1 MRTPLLEGRTFTD
14 EDNLPG
20 RNRVLIDESL
30 AKKAFP
36 GESAVGKRI
45 LIAFV
50 RLSRMVE
57 VIGVSASE
65 TTSLAERA

>member
-36 GESAVGKRI
+36 MQSAIGKRI
-45 LIAFV
+45 LI
-50 RLSRMVE
+50 RIRTPQPEWVE
-57 VIGVSASE
+57 VDRRGC
-65 TTSLAERA
+65 T